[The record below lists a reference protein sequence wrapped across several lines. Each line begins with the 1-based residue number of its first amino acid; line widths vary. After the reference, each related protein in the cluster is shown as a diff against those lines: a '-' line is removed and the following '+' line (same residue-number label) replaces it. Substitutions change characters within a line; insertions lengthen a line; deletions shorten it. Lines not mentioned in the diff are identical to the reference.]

1 MPETSLGVTAQ
12 LAVTAEMDEVNKWLA
27 CGAPNN

>member
-1 MPETSLGVTAQ
+1 MPLGAAGSLGTQ
-12 LAVTAEMDEVNKWLA
+12 PIYTLTDTWLA

>member
-1 MPETSLGVTAQ
+1 MPRSPAAAIPPEKRELIAQ
-12 LAVTAEMDEVNKWLA
+12 WLA